1 MTVFKGVFT
10 ALVTPFAAD
19 GSIDLT
25 AYAGLIERQV
35 AGGVAGIIPVG
46 TTGESPTITVAEHHW
61 LIEQTVQIAAGRVL
75 VVAGCGS
82 NDTATAINHMRHAKT
97 VGADAALIVA
107 PYYNK
112 PNPRA
117 LVAHFSALCEAVQ
130 LPQIVY
136 NIPGRTGIDISPE
149 TFAAIAAHPNIVGLK
164 DSAGDPSRTV
174 VHRRLCRADIAL
186 LAGDDQHALGFGA
199 FGTDGVVSVLS
210 NIMPATCVALQNAM
224 AAGDFATA
232 RAINARVDVLQ
243 RTLFAEPNPGP
254 AKAVLAMMGLCADTM
269 RLPLL
274 SPADD
279 TLAALRDAAEALG
292 LVSGDPA

>member
-1 MTVFKGVFT
+1 MTIFKGVFT
-10 ALVTPFAAD
+10 ALVTPFADD
-19 GSIDLT
+19 GTIDEP
-25 AYAGLIERQV
+25 AFASLIERQV
-35 AGGVAGIIPVG
+35 AGGVTGIIPIG

-61 LIEQTVQIAAGRVL
+61 LIERTVELAAGRVL

-112 PNPRA
+112 PDPRA
-117 LVAHFSALCEAVQ
+117 LIAHFGALCDAVE

-136 NIPGRTGIDISPE
+136 NIPGRTGIDISPA
-149 TFAAIAAHPNIVGLK
+149 TFAAIAAHPNIIGLK

-174 VHRRLCRADIAL
+174 LHRRMCRADIAL

-210 NIMPATCVALQNAM
+210 NIMPATCVALQAAM
-224 AAGDFATA
+224 ASGDFAAA
-232 RAINARVDVLQ
+232 RAINAQVDVLQ
-243 RTLFAEPNPGP
+243 RALFAEPNPGP
-254 AKAVLAMMGLCADTM
+254 AKAVLAMMGLCSPAM

-274 SPADD
+274 APAPA
-279 TLAALRDAAEALG
+279 TLEALRSAAVALN
-292 LVSGDPA
+292 LLDRDPV